1 MKKLNKNANS
11 KKKKKRPK
19 QSADFAVRRHG
30 WLDPRDIVELLY
42 WYLSGQP
49 LTTYAVYKRH

>member
-1 MKKLNKNANS
+1 MQIQKKNQE
-11 KKKKKRPK
+11 KKRAK

-30 WLDPRDIVELLY
+30 RLDPRDIAEFHY

-49 LTTYAVYKRH
+49 LTTYTVYKKH